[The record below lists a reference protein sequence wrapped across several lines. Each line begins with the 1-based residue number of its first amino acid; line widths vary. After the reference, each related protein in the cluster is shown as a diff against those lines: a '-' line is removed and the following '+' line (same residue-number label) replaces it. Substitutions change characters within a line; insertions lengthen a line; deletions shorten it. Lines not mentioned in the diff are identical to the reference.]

1 MWTKCRNSCQQRKLL
16 LVAVVL
22 LSLLFFFFFFIP
34 AICLFLFLFYKNSVE
49 NNPYAELHI
58 DDAGD
63 CRRHC
68 ILYDNKTNNV
78 TLYNNTNN
86 TRARVRQGDRHS
98 CEKDSFE
105 IVVEQVRLEG
115 GFKKRRKNQSGGV
128 FEANCS
134 RQMGQHKKN
143 IFHQMFLCLHGG
155 WQRFVCQ
162 MQIVIVLLEY
172 KVEGDRTDTE
182 GLFQRWN
189 WSRHLKF
196 CIECN
201 V

>member
-86 TRARVRQGDRHS
+86 TRARVGHG
-98 CEKDSFE
+98 EKSLE
-105 IVVEQVRLEG
+105 MVIKHVRLEG
-115 GFKKRRKNQSGGV
+115 GFKRGGRIRLAESLSQTVPDRWASVRKRSFIKWFCVYTR
-128 FEANCS
+128 
-134 RQMGQHKKN
+134 
-143 IFHQMFLCLHGG
+143 
-155 WQRFVCQ
+155 
-162 MQIVIVLLEY
+162 
-172 KVEGDRTDTE
+172 GDK
-182 GLFQRWN
+182 G
-189 WSRHLKF
+189 S
-196 CIECN
+196 CVGCGS
-201 V
+201 